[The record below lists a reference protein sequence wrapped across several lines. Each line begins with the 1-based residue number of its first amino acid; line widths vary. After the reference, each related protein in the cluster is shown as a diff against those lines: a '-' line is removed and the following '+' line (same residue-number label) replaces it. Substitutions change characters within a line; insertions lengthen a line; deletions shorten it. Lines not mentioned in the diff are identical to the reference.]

1 MLRRRPVGRK
11 DLVKPLQ
18 RRFVQPSQAIML
30 RGREHLQLDAAG
42 NELVDRQL
50 AYQAEEVAGQRCFL
64 RRGSVPGRE
73 FDEPT

>member
-1 MLRRRPVGRK
+1 
-11 DLVKPLQ
+11 
-18 RRFVQPSQAIML
+18 ML